1 MRESRG
7 FEQISPDTAIE
18 KKSCFCYHVH
28 MEKLY
33 ETEYA
38 GQVYFFRI
46 LRSDRK
52 TIALQIREGEI
63 LVRAPRR
70 ASTGMIREFVDSHGA
85 WIEKTMERQSRQ
97 TVPKMLDEAERK
109 RLRQRAG
116 EMIRERVEYYA
127 PKMGVT
133 YNRIFIKEQK
143 TRWGSCSSSGN
154 LNFNWKLI
162 LIDEELLDYVV
173 VHELAH
179 RKQMNHS
186 QQFWQEVEKILP
198 DYKERRRRLKEF
210 RL

>member
-1 MRESRG
+1 M
-7 FEQISPDTAIE
+7 
-18 KKSCFCYHVH
+18 
-28 MEKLY
+28 
-33 ETEYA
+33 
-38 GQVYFFRI
+38 
-46 LRSDRK
+46 
-52 TIALQIREGEI
+52 
-63 LVRAPRR
+63 
-70 ASTGMIREFVDSHGA
+70 
-85 WIEKTMERQSRQ
+85 
-97 TVPKMLDEAERK
+97 DEAERK
-109 RLRQRAG
+109 RLRQRAK
-116 EMIRERVEYYA
+116 EKLRERVEYYA
-127 PKMGVT
+127 SEMGVT

>member
-1 MRESRG
+1 MIQVFAEGTART
-7 FEQISPDTAIE
+7 DTPIE
-18 KKSCFCYHVH
+18 KKNCFCYHVH

-33 ETEYA
+33 EIEYA

-85 WIEKTMERQSRQ
+85 WIAKTMERQSRQ

-127 PKMGVT
+127 PEMGVT

-162 LIDEELLDYVV
+162 LIGEELLDYVV

-186 QQFWQEVEKILP
+186 PQFWQEVEKILP